1 MLFGLLL
8 LATMATAALPL
19 PLQAAS
25 LVFVVAA
32 LVVGIRALG
41 SVWRAGV
48 RGALVPMLAIGL
60 AFTALLS
67 VATAGLLALW
77 PMQLDRQH
85 CLQDALTISANAKCQ
100 TDYEHTLLDYR
111 HSLED
116 RLRAP
121 SKARAAA

>member
-8 LATMATAALPL
+8 LATMATATLPL
-19 PLQAAS
+19 PLQSAS

-48 RGALVPMLAIGL
+48 RGALVPMLAIGIT
-60 AFTALLS
+60 FTALLS

-85 CLQDALTISANAKCQ
+85 CLHDALTISANAKCQ
-100 TDYEHTLLDYR
+100 LDYKHTLLDYQ
-111 HSLED
+111 HTLED

-121 SKARAAA
+121 SAARTGA